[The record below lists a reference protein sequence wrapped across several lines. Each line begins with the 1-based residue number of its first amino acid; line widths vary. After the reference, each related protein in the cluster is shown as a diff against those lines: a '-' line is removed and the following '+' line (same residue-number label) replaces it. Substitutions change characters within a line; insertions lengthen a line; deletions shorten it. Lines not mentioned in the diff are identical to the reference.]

1 MQTSDGLYDKKK
13 KSNTITVICSDGDCM
28 LGVGLVGLE
37 ECREESW
44 DSVVQAEYKM
54 MCISLID

>member
-44 DSVVQAEYKM
+44 DSVVHA
-54 MCISLID
+54 